1 MHHPAGQG
9 RAQRALTTQPIIAAK
24 RPMSRTEKE
33 AGETEAR
40 WQGTGAQGSAGEV
53 AHDGFLGRTR

>member
-33 AGETEAR
+33 AGETEA
-40 WQGTGAQGSAGEV
+40 
-53 AHDGFLGRTR
+53 